1 MLNKKI
7 KLVLASS
14 SERRLSMLEKIG
26 YKPLCVHNPNIKE
39 EIIKGEK
46 PSKYVVR
53 MAEKKAKT
61 AVKIYNDAYILG
73 ADTVIVSERNI
84 IGKPKNYKD
93 AYNILAKLSGKRHRV
108 YGGICLISPK
118 NNISIRTVVTQ
129 VNFRHISTNE
139 IESYLK
145 MDEWKD
151 KAGSYG
157 IQGHAAKFV
166 KRINGNYDN
175 IVGLSLADFY
185 SMIKGLN

>member
-1 MLNKKI
+1 MLK
-7 KLVLASS
+7 
-14 SERRLSMLEKIG
+14 KIG
-26 YKPLCVHNPNIKE
+26 YKPFCVHNPNINE

-46 PSKYVVR
+46 PSQYVSR

-61 AVKIYNDAYILG
+61 VVKIYKEAYILG
-73 ADTVIVSERNI
+73 ADTVIVSGRNI

-93 AYNILAKLSGKRHRV
+93 AYNILVGLSGKRHRV
-108 YGGICLISPK
+108 YGGICLISPN

-129 VNFRHISTNE
+129 VNFRYISTNE

-151 KAGSYG
+151 KAGSYA
-157 IQGHAAKFV
+157 IQGYAAKFV

-175 IVGLSLADFY
+175 IVGLSLVDFY